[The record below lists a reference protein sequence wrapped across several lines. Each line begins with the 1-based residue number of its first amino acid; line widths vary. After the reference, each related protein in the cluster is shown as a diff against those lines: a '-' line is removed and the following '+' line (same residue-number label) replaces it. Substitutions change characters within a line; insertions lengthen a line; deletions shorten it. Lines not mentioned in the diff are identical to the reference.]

1 MFFKWS
7 YIFAMTRFSRETL
20 FIWFIWGVGVLPNLF
35 FANNFISLL
44 QFAVIELIALVWRG
58 LKWVIWSDF
67 WWQRYYFNLMTLYRK
82 IESNNKM
89 PKNSVKDVGFKQ
101 SLEKLSEIYCTIL
114 TEKLS
119 ELSSL
124 KSWVNF

>member
-1 MFFKWS
+1 MFFKWC

-20 FIWFIWGVGVLPNLF
+20 FIWFIWGVGVLPTLF

-44 QFAVIELIALVWRG
+44 QFAVIELIALVWSG

-89 PKNSVKDVGFKQ
+89 PKNSVKDVGFEQ
-101 SLEKLSEIYCTIL
+101 SLEQLIEIYCTIL

>member
-1 MFFKWS
+1 
-7 YIFAMTRFSRETL
+7 
-20 FIWFIWGVGVLPNLF
+20 
-35 FANNFISLL
+35 
-44 QFAVIELIALVWRG
+44 
-58 LKWVIWSDF
+58 
-67 WWQRYYFNLMTLYRK
+67 MTLYRK

-101 SLEKLSEIYCTIL
+101 SLEQLSEIYCTIL